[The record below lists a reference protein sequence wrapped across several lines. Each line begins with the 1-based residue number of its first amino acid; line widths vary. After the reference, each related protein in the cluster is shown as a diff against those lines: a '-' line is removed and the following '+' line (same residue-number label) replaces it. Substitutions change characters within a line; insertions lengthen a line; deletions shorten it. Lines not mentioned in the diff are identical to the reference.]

1 MTVMVIVVFALIC
14 MVSVIGVSSRH
25 MDLVDRVKH
34 IPSHR
39 EFRDSFE
46 AENVVAIGPIAS
58 AKTARMNELLSN
70 RVFSMVAAF
79 FAIFALSP
87 LFLVICVMI
96 RLESSGVAVSAV
108 ECLSPRARRF
118 DALSFRCTTLINNS
132 RIPTRVGTALQRL
145 NLAQFPLLFNVL
157 QGHISFSEISSF
169 GDRFA
174 RSFFETE
181 RQQTNNDDK
190 TGVFLGSNRIF
201 WIAKRLFDIAGSIAL
216 LPLLGMAVVGLLI
229 FNPFLN
235 PGRLLFIQKR
245 MGRECRPFYAIKFR
259 SMRAVDSIERG
270 PNDPIEVQRITSL
283 GKFLRRSRLDELPQI
298 LNVIFGEMSL
308 IGPRPDY
315 YSHAID
321 YLKNVPG
328 YRERHI
334 VRPGISGLAQVD
346 LGYVEGTEATRK
358 KVNADHH
365 YINEAGFVQEGTLVV
380 KTIVTVLARAGA

>member
-34 IPSHR
+34 VPSQGD
-39 EFRDSFE
+39 FRNGFV
-46 AENVVAIGPIAS
+46 AENVVAIGPVTNT
-58 AKTARMNELLSN
+58 KTVGMNEFLSN
-70 RVFSMVAAF
+70 RVINAIGAGV
-79 FAIFALSP
+79 AIFLLSP
-87 LFLVICVMI
+87 LLLLICVMI
-96 RLESSGVAVSAV
+96 RLESSGVAVSGV
-108 ECLSPRARRF
+108 ECLSPRVRKFEAF
-118 DALSFRCTTLINNS
+118 NFRCTALISNS
-132 RIPTRVGTALQRL
+132 RVPTHVGKALQRL
-145 NLAQFPLLFNVL
+145 RLAQFPLLFNVL
-157 QGHISFSEISSF
+157 QGHITLGEYLSFGERFAQSFSEIENQQSSQD
-169 GDRFA
+169 GI
-174 RSFFETE
+174 S
-181 RQQTNNDDK
+181 
-190 TGVFLGSNRIF
+190 GVFLGSNRIF
-201 WIAKRLFDIAGSIAL
+201 WIAKRLFDIAGSFVL
-216 LPLLGMAVVGLLI
+216 LPLLGLSVLGLLI

-259 SMRAVDSIERG
+259 SMRAIDSIERG
-270 PNDPIEVQRITSL
+270 PNDPVEVQRITTL

-298 LNVIFGEMSL
+298 LNVVFGEMSL

-321 YLKNVPG
+321 YMKNVPG

-358 KVNADHH
+358 KVDADHH
-365 YINEAGFVQEGTLVV
+365 YISKAGFVQEGTLVV
-380 KTIVTVLARAGA
+380 KTIVTVLARAGT

>member
-1 MTVMVIVVFALIC
+1 MVIVVFALIC
-14 MVSVIGVSSRH
+14 MVSVIGVSSQH

-34 IPSHR
+34 VPSQR
-39 EFRDSFE
+39 EAQDSFE
-46 AENVVAIGPIAS
+46 AENIVAIGPVAG
-58 AKTARMNELLSN
+58 AKPVRMNELLSS
-70 RVFSMVAAF
+70 RVFS
-79 FAIFALSP
+79 AIFSGVAIFVLSP
-87 LFLVICVMI
+87 LFLLICVMV
-96 RLESSGVAVSAV
+96 RLESSGVAISAV

-118 DALSFRCTTLINNS
+118 DALSFRCTTLINDT
-132 RIPTRVGTALQRL
+132 RVPTRVGTALHSL
-145 NLAQFPLLFNVL
+145 NLAHLPLLFNVL
-157 QGHISFSEISSF
+157 QGHISLGEVSTF
-169 GDRFA
+169 GNRFA
-174 RSFFETE
+174 RLFHEIGIQHTT
-181 RQQTNNDDK
+181 RDDEPS
-190 TGVFLGSNRIF
+190 VFLGSNRIF
-201 WIAKRLFDIAGSIAL
+201 WIAKRLFDVAGSLVL
-216 LPLLGMAVVGLLI
+216 LPLLGLSVMSLLVL
-229 FNPFLN
+229 NPFLN
-235 PGRLLFIQKR
+235 PGKLLFIQKR

-259 SMRAVDSIERG
+259 SMRAVDAIERG
-270 PNDPIEVQRITSL
+270 PNDPVEVQRITTL
-283 GKFLRRSRLDELPQI
+283 GRFLRKSRLDELPQI
-298 LNVIFGEMSL
+298 LNVVFGEMSL